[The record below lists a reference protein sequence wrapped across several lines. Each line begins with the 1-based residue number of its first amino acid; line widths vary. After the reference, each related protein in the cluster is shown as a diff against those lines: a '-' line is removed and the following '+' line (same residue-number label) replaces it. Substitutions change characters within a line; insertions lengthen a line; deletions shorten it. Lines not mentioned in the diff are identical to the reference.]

1 MVGHIE
7 IIKAV
12 YDTVNMYKNT
22 FPMEERQILDPLTTM
37 IKLALLGYKPIGT
50 KLAIDN
56 NRIYFQEP
64 TLFQGVWR
72 WVYGNKRYE
81 LHHLLNPI
89 IKAVKRYDI
98 QNASIKLIFQQAVIG
113 LDRLKSSYNN
123 DSSLVNHSLDLYMS
137 IINNT
142 LIPEKGKQTNNIFH
156 SVQEE
161 DDSMKHVSM
170 FQNLWADDELNLVAK
185 MLQQIESAKKDSKTY
200 LDAVNTI
207 LSMKED
213 RANELINELAKRL

>member
-1 MVGHIE
+1 MVGHID

-12 YDTVNMYKNT
+12 YDTLNIYKNT
-22 FPMEERQILDPLTTM
+22 FPVEERQVLDPLTTM
-37 IKLALLGYKPIGT
+37 IKLALLGFKPTGT
-50 KLAIDN
+50 KLAIDR

-64 TLFQGVWR
+64 TILQGVWR

-98 QNASIKLIFQQAVIG
+98 NNPSVKRIFQCAVVG
-113 LDRLKSSYNN
+113 LDRLKNSYNN

-137 IINNT
+137 IINNV
-142 LIPEKGKQTNNIFH
+142 LIPDKNRKDSIFN

-161 DDSMKHVSM
+161 EEPARQISI
-170 FQNLWADDELNLVAK
+170 FQNLWAEEEINLVSK
-185 MLQQIESAKKDSKTY
+185 MLEQIENAKKDSRTY

-207 LSMKED
+207 LCMKEE
-213 RANELINELAKRL
+213 RANELLGELTKRL